1 MSRSAPQPRGGYG
14 GRVNEDDLAAVTK
27 RTRRPAVGKWPI
39 VVGIVVA
46 GAWVL
51 LLLRTVLPWP
61 VVADQKT
68 LLVSLGPEHT
78 PMWFFVLM
86 TGVAVV
92 ALVIGTL
99 GARSQP
105 EPARLLRTI
114 GAGFSFVVVI
124 VVALGTVGAYQQTR
138 SDCLEDSDSPSCHFG
153 ENWGRVTVIAPEGST
168 VRVRVRTEEGTSNET
183 WTGIEDRYVWTR
195 GSWIDATA
203 TATEAQDSSGLR
215 VFIFC
220 DLIWNGSV
228 NADSD
233 GPSEGTVSC
242 EYHAR

>member
-1 MSRSAPQPRGGYG
+1 M
-14 GRVNEDDLAAVTK
+14 NENDVSAVTD
-27 RTRRPAVGKWPI
+27 RTPRPAVGKWPI
-39 VVGIVVA
+39 VGGIVLV
-46 GAWVL
+46 GAWAL

-68 LLVSLGPEHT
+68 LLVTLYPEHI

-86 TGVAVV
+86 TGVAVA
-92 ALVIGTL
+92 ALVIGVQA
-99 GARSQP
+99 ARSQP
-105 EPARLLRTI
+105 APARLLRTI
-114 GAGFSFVVVI
+114 GVGFSFFVAI
-124 VVALGTVGAYQQTR
+124 VVALGTVSAYQQTR
-138 SDCLEDSDSPSCHFG
+138 SGCLEDSDSPSCHFG
-153 ENWGRVTVIAPEGST
+153 ENWGRVTVIAPEDST
-168 VRVRVRTEEGTSNET
+168 VQVKTSTEEGTFTEY

-203 TATEAQDSSGLR
+203 TATAVKDSLGLP
-215 VFIFC
+215 VFISC
-220 DLIWNGSV
+220 NLIWNGSV